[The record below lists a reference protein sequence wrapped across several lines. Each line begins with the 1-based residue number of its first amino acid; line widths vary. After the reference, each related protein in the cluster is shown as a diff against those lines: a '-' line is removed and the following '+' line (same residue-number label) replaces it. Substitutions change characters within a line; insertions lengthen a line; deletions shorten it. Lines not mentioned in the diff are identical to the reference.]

1 MDESWSIQVFLAQ
14 KLWPV
19 LGQQGNRPDK
29 ELKDFSS
36 DSALIFASQ
45 VTGENNLSNFYS
57 C

>member
-1 MDESWSIQVFLAQ
+1 MAESWSIQVFLAQ

-29 ELKDFSS
+29 ELEDFSS

-45 VTGENNLSNFYS
+45 VTGENNLPNFYS